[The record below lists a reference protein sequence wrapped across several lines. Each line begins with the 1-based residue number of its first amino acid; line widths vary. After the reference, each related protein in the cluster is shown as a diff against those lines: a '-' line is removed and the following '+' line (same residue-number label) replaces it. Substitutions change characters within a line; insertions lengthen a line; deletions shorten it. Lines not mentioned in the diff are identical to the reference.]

1 MGSATHSYAK
11 LGWLWVKDALR
22 GNAVLR
28 CTRCQADEPVL
39 IGTTPKQP
47 KKKKVKK
54 LYPPES
60 PTIDAAL
67 ATTSPQVQD
76 TAVPVSLNS
85 VLVSLS
91 EQQVLPKPSSQV
103 QEITQDGGW
112 RFLFLYIARQ
122 STNKPTPEHQI
133 SRTPPIPKISTPLH
147 VTSTTAAPS
156 PPHPQARHHF
166 CLRNT
171 SLFIPLLYKLKV
183 IILSF
188 WEIFS

>member
-1 MGSATHSYAK
+1 MAMGSATHSYAK

-60 PTIDAAL
+60 PAIDAAL
-67 ATTSPQVQD
+67 ATTSPEVQD

-91 EQQVLPKPSSQV
+91 EQQVLPKPSS
-103 QEITQDGGW
+103 
-112 RFLFLYIARQ
+112 
-122 STNKPTPEHQI
+122 
-133 SRTPPIPKISTPLH
+133 
-147 VTSTTAAPS
+147 
-156 PPHPQARHHF
+156 
-166 CLRNT
+166 
-171 SLFIPLLYKLKV
+171 
-183 IILSF
+183 
-188 WEIFS
+188 

>member
-1 MGSATHSYAK
+1 M
-11 LGWLWVKDALR
+11 
-22 GNAVLR
+22 
-28 CTRCQADEPVL
+28 CTLPGRWASFNWDD
-39 IGTTPKQP
+39 TKTA

-67 ATTSPQVQD
+67 ATTSPEVQD

-156 PPHPQARHHF
+156 PPHPRARHHF